1 MNQSK
6 KSKKIVT
13 ELFATA
19 GIEINGTN
27 PCDITIYNEKFY
39 DRVLSLK
46 NLGMGE
52 AYMDGWW
59 DCERLDDFFFRIL
72 SKGLENKVRGSWKL
86 IAPLLRATFFNM
98 QSVARSRMIAD
109 RHYNLDNEMFLSF
122 LDNYNQYSCG
132 YFMGCEDLGQAQIN
146 KMRWGF

>member
-1 MNQSK
+1 MAGG
-6 KSKKIVT
+6 IVKDLMT
-13 ELFATA
+13 
-19 GIEINGTN
+19 
-27 PCDITIYNEKFY
+27 
-39 DRVLSLK
+39 
-46 NLGMGE
+46 
-52 AYMDGWW
+52 
-59 DCERLDDFFFRIL
+59 FFRIL